1 MIYTR
6 SRDRLGA
13 IATADMRWM
22 LLKGDGYTPD
32 ADHDFVAQLTPASN
46 EVDVA
51 SYERLTLTNG
61 TRTVNDTLN
70 RIEYKADNPN
80 WGTLESGNSVTG
92 CVLYEHVTND
102 SDSPLFGYWPL
113 TEVGS
118 ADITPFVVFFTDL
131 IIASLAEI

>member
-13 IATADMRWM
+13 IATASMRWM
-22 LLKGDGYTPD
+22 LLKDDGYVPD
-32 ADHDFVAQLTPASN
+32 PDHDFVAQLNPASN

-51 SYERLTLTNG
+51 SYERLSLTSG

-80 WGTLESGNSVTG
+80 WGTLEFGNSVTG
-92 CVLYEHVTND
+92 CVLYEQVTND
-102 SDSPLFGYWPL
+102 ADSILYGYWRL
-113 TEVGS
+113 TEVGT
-118 ADITPFVVFFTDL
+118 ADIIPFVVFFTDK
-131 IIASLAEI
+131 IVASLAEV

>member
-22 LLKGDGYTPD
+22 LLKGDGYTPNP
-32 ADHDFVAQLTPASN
+32 DHDFVADLTPASN
-46 EVDVA
+46 EVSVT

-61 TRTVNDTLN
+61 SRTVNDSTN
-70 RIEYKADNPN
+70 RIEYKSDNPN
-80 WGTLESGNSVTG
+80 WGTLEAGQNVTG

-102 SDSPLFGYWPL
+102 TDSPLYGYWEL
-113 TEVGS
+113 TEVGT
-118 ADITPFVVFFTDL
+118 ADITPFVVFFTDHM
-131 IIASLAEI
+131 IASLADQ